1 MIWHRSTDRSG
12 GDGTNTLPDGTVV
25 ELVLYKF
32 DGCPFCRRVHRAIDR
47 LAVNIEYRD
56 VRVEPRWR
64 ADLLERTGRTQVPC
78 LFVDGEPLF
87 ESLDIVSWIERSFQQ
102 PAVS

>member
-1 MIWHRSTDRSG
+1 MFWHRSTERSG
-12 GDGTNTLPDGTVV
+12 GDGTNALPDGASV

-32 DGCPFCRRVHRAIDR
+32 DGCPFCRRVHRAIDQ
-47 LAVNIEYRD
+47 LGVDIEYRD

-78 LFVDGEPLF
+78 LFIDDEPMF
-87 ESLDIVSWIERSFQQ
+87 ESLDIVDWLERSFDRG
-102 PAVS
+102 AVS